1 MKTNVQRIR
10 KKRRY
15 SESFKKELVE
25 EFEKGKYSVLQL
37 ARLYG
42 VHYTSLYE
50 WIYKFSTFN
59 EKGYR
64 VVEMKDS
71 DSQKLKELQKRLEEL
86 ESSLGRKQI
95 QVEYLEKLIELAE
108 KEYGIDI
115 KKNSATPRSG
125 GSGNTEK

>member
-1 MKTNVQRIR
+1 MRTHVQRIR

-25 EFEKGKYSVLQL
+25 EFENGKYSVLQL

-42 VHYTSLYE
+42 VHYTSLYD

-64 VVEMKDS
+64 VVEKKDS
-71 DSQKLKELQKRLEEL
+71 NTQKLEELQKRIEEL

-95 QVEYLEKLIELAE
+95 QVEYLEKMIELAE
-108 KEYGIDI
+108 NEYGIDI
-115 KKNSATPRSG
+115 KKNSSTPRSG
-125 GSGNTEK
+125 GSESTEE